1 VKKFLLSSLIVT
13 NAFAVTGIG
22 EYRYGPDTAENL
34 ACELAEE
41 RAKEDAIIKY
51 VGQSV
56 EAQIKEECMREKCV
70 FHRDTF
76 SELNGYIKSLTKK
89 EIEKQLFPG
98 YSACVV
104 TIEAEVAGINN
115 TIIFQVDGKFDVKHE
130 EEMTFKLVSNRA
142 GKVGMFNYHG
152 NKYYKVQEAKFASQR
167 TEIMLPYDK
176 TKKLVAMVPDGQK
189 QSKELVTFLFS
200 EKDIVFKNEYST
212 LEMKNLI
219 ASIPPMN
226 RKVVNR
232 YVNIV
237 K

>member
-1 VKKFLLSSLIVT
+1 VKKLILSSLIVT

-22 EYRYGPDTAENL
+22 EYRYGPDTTENL

-76 SELNGYIKSLTKK
+76 SEFNGYIKSLTKK
-89 EIEKQLFPG
+89 EVEKQLFPG
-98 YSACVV
+98 YAACVV
-104 TIEAEVAGINN
+104 TIEAEVTNVNN
-115 TIIFQVDGKFDVKHE
+115 TIVFQVDGKFDVRHE
-130 EEMTFKLVSNRA
+130 EEMTFKVVSNRA
-142 GKVGMFNYHG
+142 GKVGMFNYYG
-152 NKYYKVQEAKFASQR
+152 NKYYKIQEVKFASQR
-167 TEIMLPYDK
+167 TEIVLPYDK
-176 TKKLVAMVPDGQK
+176 TKKLVAMVPDGQT

-200 EKDIVFKNEYST
+200 EKNIVFKNEYSS

-226 RKVVNR
+226 RKVINR

>member
-1 VKKFLLSSLIVT
+1 MKKFLLSSLIVT

-130 EEMTFKLVSNRA
+130 EEMTFKLVSNRP
-142 GKVGMFNYHG
+142 GKIGMFNYYG

>member
-1 VKKFLLSSLIVT
+1 MIVT

-115 TIIFQVDGKFDVKHE
+115 TIIFQVDGKFDVRHE
-130 EEMTFKLVSNRA
+130 EEMTFKLVSNRP
-142 GKVGMFNYHG
+142 GKIGMFNYYG
-152 NKYYKVQEAKFASQR
+152 NKYYKIQEAKFASQR
-167 TEIMLPYDK
+167 TEIVLPYDK

>member
-1 VKKFLLSSLIVT
+1 MIVT

-22 EYRYGPDTAENL
+22 EYRYGPDTTENL

-200 EKDIVFKNEYST
+200 EKDIVFKNEYSS